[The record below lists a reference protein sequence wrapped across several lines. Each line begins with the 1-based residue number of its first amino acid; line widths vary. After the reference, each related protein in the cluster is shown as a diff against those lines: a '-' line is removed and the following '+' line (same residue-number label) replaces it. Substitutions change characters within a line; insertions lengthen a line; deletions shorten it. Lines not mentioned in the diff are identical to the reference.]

1 MQAKKWQKGI
11 QCLAAMEIEV
21 IPRLG
26 NSNSEGKKLMQQI
39 AYGLGR
45 SFRILIP
52 GAPLQISINN
62 SKEEKGKILMVDII

>member
-45 SFRILIP
+45 SFRILLP
-52 GAPLQISINN
+52 GAPLQ
-62 SKEEKGKILMVDII
+62 